1 MLSLESVKNDLT
13 FIQSHFF
20 ILVKSI
26 KNVERSSLTLCDSIQ
41 IVNNVI
47 LAMEKVPGQQGKI
60 IQEKLLYLIEKNVGF
75 QTAKQITAI
84 LSGIEY
90 NLCIDEM
97 SLNNLRTGT
106 MTRFRRLCAR
116 QHVKVGH
123 TKCQNV

>member
-1 MLSLESVKNDLT
+1 MQCDEISKAYLYNQPLSMRRLHACT
-13 FIQSHFF
+13 
-20 ILVKSI
+20 ILY
-26 KNVERSSLTLCDSIQ
+26 
-41 IVNNVI
+41 
-47 LAMEKVPGQQGKI
+47 
-60 IQEKLLYLIEKNVGF
+60 YL
-75 QTAKQITAI
+75 
-84 LSGIEY
+84 GIEY